1 MNQVSNQLELLNAAS
16 SYYSMVA
23 RLALVEADI
32 PFYNHM
38 LDIHFAKQQLSD
50 KYRELN
56 PQMTV
61 PTLRAENLLLT
72 SSKDILQWA
81 ACQAGSSWMD
91 SDISLT
97 LLINELVSN
106 HYLISIEDLTFGK
119 WLSSNKLLAFVFPRM
134 LASTVKRLE
143 NQLDSV
149 DSLSPVDII
158 ALKNK
163 AQLNRSR
170 LAYFT
175 EGSQIQKLEDMRLK
189 WSNYLHTIPLIQ
201 SNQFIFGDRFSSIDV
216 VLAVLFARLT
226 MINETSLI
234 DRPDLQNWWGR
245 VQLRSSLRV
254 ADLWMTMQRRRLL
267 LTAWKARNTV
277 IN

>member
-1 MNQVSNQLELLNAAS
+1 MNQLNSHLELLNAAS
-16 SYYSMVA
+16 SFYSMVA

-32 PFYNHM
+32 PFHNHM

-50 KYRELN
+50 RYRELN

-61 PTLRAENLLLT
+61 PTLRGENLLLT

-97 LLINELVSN
+97 FLINELVSS
-106 HYLISIEDLTFGK
+106 YYFISIEDLTFGK
-119 WLSSNKLLAFVFPRM
+119 WLSTSKILAFVFPRM
-134 LASTVKRLE
+134 LASTVARLE
-143 NQLDSV
+143 NQLNSM
-149 DSLSPVDII
+149 DSLSPVDIT

-175 EGSQIQKLEDMRLK
+175 EGSQKQKLEDMRLK
-189 WSNYLHTIPLIQ
+189 WSNYLHTIPLIE
-201 SNQFIFGDRFSSIDV
+201 SNQFILGDRFSSIDIL
-216 VLAVLFARLT
+216 LAVLFARLT

-234 DRPDLQNWWGR
+234 DRPDLQNWWIK
-245 VQLRSSLRV
+245 VQLRGSLCV
-254 ADLWMTMQRRRLL
+254 ADVWMRMQRRRLL
-267 LTAWKARNTV
+267 LAAWKARNTV

>member
-32 PFYNHM
+32 PFHNHM

-189 WSNYLHTIPLIQ
+189 WSNYLHTIPLIE

-234 DRPDLQNWWGR
+234 DRPDLHNWWGR

>member
-32 PFYNHM
+32 PFHNHM

-106 HYLISIEDLTFGK
+106 HYLIEIEDLTFGK

-189 WSNYLHTIPLIQ
+189 WSNYLHTIPLID

>member
-1 MNQVSNQLELLNAAS
+1 MNQASNQLELLNAAS

-50 KYRELN
+50 RYRELN

-91 SDISLT
+91 SDLSLT

-134 LASTVKRLE
+134 LASIVKRLE
-143 NQLDSV
+143 NQLESV

-175 EGSQIQKLEDMRLK
+175 EGSQKQKLEDMRLK
-189 WSNYLHTIPLIQ
+189 WSNYLHTIPLIE

-245 VQLRSSLRV
+245 VQLRGSLRV
-254 ADLWMTMQRRRLL
+254 ADLWMRMQRRRLL